1 MDSHKIPFQ
10 ECPSSVEKIDY
21 LLKIN
26 IKVNDLYPEYLKLYS
41 IRKIG
46 SISAVSRVGVRA
58 HFPEQVL
65 LRGSLGIILKIWKSP
80 IQVFFVYLL
89 FNFRPIFMTF
99 N

>member
-26 IKVNDLYPEYLKLYS
+26 IKVNDLYPEYPKLYS

-46 SISAVSRVGVRA
+46 SISAVSRFGVRA
-58 HFPEQVL
+58 HFPEQRLV
-65 LRGSLGIILKIWKSP
+65 IEP
-80 IQVFFVYLL
+80 IRKMEMTKNCL
-89 FNFRPIFMTF
+89 FL
-99 N
+99 